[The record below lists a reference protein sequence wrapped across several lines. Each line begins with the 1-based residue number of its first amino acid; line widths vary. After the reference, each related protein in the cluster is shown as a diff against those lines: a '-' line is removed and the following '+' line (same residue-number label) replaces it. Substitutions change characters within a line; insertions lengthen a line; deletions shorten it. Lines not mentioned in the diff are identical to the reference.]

1 MKTLISICVIS
12 ALASTAFADFR
23 SGVAAYQQ
31 GNDVTALQEFWS
43 LAQQGHIGA
52 QFNLG
57 VLYARG
63 RGVSQDFIQAAR
75 WYRVAAEHGHA
86 LAQCN
91 LGVLY
96 EQGTGVVQSDEEA
109 SRWYRLAAEQG
120 NAGGQNNL
128 GRLYEEGRGVVRSS
142 HEAMTWYQKA
152 AAQGNA
158 EAQANV
164 VRLSAGTSSGHDTR
178 NRTASRR

>member
-1 MKTLISICVIS
+1 MKILVSVCSIL
-12 ALASTAFADFR
+12 ALASMALADFR
-23 SGVAAYQQ
+23 SGVEAYQR
-31 GNDVTALQEFWS
+31 GNDVTALHEFWS
-43 LAQQGHIGA
+43 LAHQGHVGA

-63 RGVSQDFIQAAR
+63 RGVAQDFSQAAR
-75 WYRVAAEHGHA
+75 WYRLAAERGHS

-96 EQGTGVVQSDEEA
+96 EEGTGVSQNDAEA

-128 GRLYEEGRGVVRSS
+128 GRMYEEGRGVPRDFR
-142 HEAMTWYQKA
+142 EAGIWYQKA
-152 AAQGNA
+152 AVQGNSQ
-158 EAQANV
+158 AQANLA
-164 VRLSAGTSSGHDTR
+164 RLSAG
-178 NRTASRR
+178 ASEQRRGIQ

>member
-1 MKTLISICVIS
+1 MKIFVTVYLIL

-23 SGVAAYQQ
+23 SGVEAYQR
-31 GNDVTALQEFWS
+31 GNDVTALHEFWT
-43 LAQQGHIGA
+43 LAHQGHAGA

-63 RGVSQDFIQAAR
+63 RGVAQDFRQAAR
-75 WYRVAAEHGHA
+75 WYRLAAEHGHA

-96 EQGTGVVQSDEEA
+96 EEGIGVLPNDEEA

-128 GRLYEEGRGVVRSS
+128 GRMYEEGRGVPRDFR
-142 HEAMTWYQKA
+142 EAEIWYQKA
-152 AAQGNA
+152 AAQGNT
-158 EAQANV
+158 QARANLARV
-164 VRLSAGTSSGHDTR
+164 SAGASKQGHGLR
-178 NRTASRR
+178 SRQ

>member
-1 MKTLISICVIS
+1 MKRLVSICVVW

-23 SGVAAYQQ
+23 AGVDAYQR
-31 GNDVTALQEFWS
+31 GNHMMAFQEFWS
-43 LAQQGHIGA
+43 LAQEGHAGA

-63 RGVSQDFIQAAR
+63 IAVPQDFRQAAR
-75 WYRVAAEHGHA
+75 WYRVAAEQGHA

-96 EQGTGVVQSDEEA
+96 EAGDGVIQNDGEA
-109 SRWYRLAAEQG
+109 IRWYRLAAEQG
-120 NAGGQNNL
+120 NPGGQNNL
-128 GRLYEEGRGVVRSS
+128 GRMYEEGRGVPRDPG
-142 HEAMTWYQKA
+142 EALDWYRKA

-158 EAQANV
+158 LAEANLARLAATTSLRSHDRTV
-164 VRLSAGTSSGHDTR
+164 VHQ
-178 NRTASRR
+178 